1 MFDKNKVFNFK
12 IIFLKCL
19 KINSLNKEV
28 KKNNLKNLMM
38 EELEY
43 NMKGMKSKKKMK
55 IAQITKSNL
64 KKKLFPKKEVA
75 LFIREV

>member
-1 MFDKNKVFNFK
+1 
-12 IIFLKCL
+12 
-19 KINSLNKEV
+19 
-28 KKNNLKNLMM
+28 M